1 MDRKRQEQ
9 AGLFLEKEGRQRGSE
24 IHSVALINWLDGFL
38 IKGKSK
44 LRKFS
49 FEPSVPLWKG

>member
-1 MDRKRQEQ
+1 MDRKREEQ

-38 IKGKSK
+38 IKG
-44 LRKFS
+44 
-49 FEPSVPLWKG
+49 